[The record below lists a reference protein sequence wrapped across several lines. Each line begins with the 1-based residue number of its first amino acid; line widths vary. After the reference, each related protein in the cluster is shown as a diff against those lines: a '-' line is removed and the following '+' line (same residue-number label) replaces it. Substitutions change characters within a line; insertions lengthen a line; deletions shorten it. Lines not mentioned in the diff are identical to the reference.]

1 MKSIILNSTMP
12 MAAAAAAAAADG
24 GLPPSGPSGSNTAL
38 SDKSFDMVA
47 DLFRYPVNTRSYG
60 VASF

>member
-1 MKSIILNSTMP
+1 MP

>member
-1 MKSIILNSTMP
+1 MKSIILNSTLP
-12 MAAAAAAAAADG
+12 TAAAAAADG